1 LYKKDIIKN
10 IINKLF
16 LFNLNRFTKNLFKN
30 MMLSE
35 PRDIK
40 DNLLKL
46 ENVNK
51 NVKSIED
58 FHIKIGKY
66 GPYILYNS
74 KFYKIKN
81 EYIRENLTEEDCI
94 KIVGPSNINNKNVK
108 SIGDYHIKIGKYGP
122 YILYNGKFYKIKNE
136 YVPENLT
143 EEDCLKIVGVNNIK
157 NDNDSNNNN
166 KSKPIKKNIGKK
178 TTKK

>member
-1 LYKKDIIKN
+1 
-10 IINKLF
+10 
-16 LFNLNRFTKNLFKN
+16 

-51 NVKSIED
+51 NVKSIGD
-58 FHIKIGKY
+58 YHIKIGKY

-81 EYIRENLTEEDCI
+81 EY
-94 KIVGPSNINNKNVK
+94 
-108 SIGDYHIKIGKYGP
+108 
-122 YILYNGKFYKIKNE
+122 
-136 YVPENLT
+136 VPENLT
-143 EEDCLKIVGVNNIK
+143 EEDCLKIVGANNIK
-157 NDNDSNNNN
+157 DDSNN

-178 TTKK
+178 IIIK